1 MLGFD
6 KLENYYAN
14 YSFFGAAIG
23 PIANRTGGA
32 KFTLNGTEYH
42 LDVNDGVNNLHSHLD
57 KAFHKRVW
65 DAQVGEDFVK
75 FTLKEA
81 DGSLGL
87 PGNRKVSLVYT
98 LTDDNRIEMHYHMES
113 DRDAVFNMTNHS
125 YFNLKGQGNGKIEDH
140 VLWLKASHFTP
151 VVKGS
156 IPTGEIAPVAGTP
169 MDFTTAHRVGEHIA
183 DDYEQTNLA
192 GGYDHNWVIDDF
204 DGSLKHFATVEE
216 PESGRIMKAY
226 TNLPGVQF
234 YAGNFI
240 GEDEYKDL
248 DKDGV
253 IYIGDLPAGEY
264 EVALKPISGYRTPL
278 SATDVRV
285 KDKVEYVA
293 IDDISLLIKTEAE
306 IDAEAED
313 SAEANT
319 DGDDTEIRQTSGVSK
334 TGVLGIDVS
343 KWQKEIDWDKVKNE
357 GVDFAIIRCGYRGSV
372 TGSLVEDPYF
382 EQNIKGARAA
392 GIKVGVYFFTQAVNE
407 VEAVEEASMV
417 ISLVRDYELQYPVF
431 IDTEGAGGKRHVY
444 HGRYC
449 PLLRGEAGRV
459 L

>member
-1 MLGFD
+1 MD
-6 KLENYYAN
+6 SKWK
-14 YSFFGAAIG
+14 
-23 PIANRTGGA
+23 RTAVCVSACMCLLLLLLVLFTNLPKRKGTADAGGA
-32 KFTLNGTEYH
+32 VPAAGTQTDQDTGAGQQGADKSNLSAFMQDEYFFDRDTKSTDSLYDETNRLSLIVTSVEKDLRVQIVDRDNKPVEGESFYITLNG
-42 LDVNDGVNNLHSHLD
+42 
-57 KAFHKRVW
+57 K
-65 DAQVGEDFVK
+65 
-75 FTLKEA
+75 
-81 DGSLGL
+81 
-87 PGNRKVSLVYT
+87 
-98 LTDDNRIEMHYHMES
+98 
-113 DRDAVFNMTNHS
+113 
-125 YFNLKGQGNGKIEDH
+125 
-140 VLWLKASHFTP
+140 
-151 VVKGS
+151 
-156 IPTGEIAPVAGTP
+156 
-169 MDFTTAHRVGEHIA
+169 
-183 DDYEQTNLA
+183 
-192 GGYDHNWVIDDF
+192 
-204 DGSLKHFATVEE
+204 
-216 PESGRIMKAY
+216 
-226 TNLPGVQF
+226 
-234 YAGNFI
+234 
-240 GEDEYKDL
+240 DEYKDL

-431 IDTEGAGGKRHVY
+431 IDTEGAGGN
-444 HGRYC
+444 GRADSLNVEERTAVC
-449 PLLRGEAGRV
+449 EAFCTTVKNAGLEAGVYASRNWYNNKLTANTLESYAIWLAEYRSV
-459 L
+459 PLYQGYYQMWQYTSKGKINGINGNVDLNVSYRK

>member
-1 MLGFD
+1 MD
-6 KLENYYAN
+6 SKWKRT
-14 YSFFGAAIG
+14 AICVSACMCLLLLLLVLFTNLPQRKG
-23 PIANRTGGA
+23 TADAGGA
-32 KFTLNGTEYH
+32 VTSAGTQTDQDTGAGQQGADKSNLSAFLQDEYFFDRDTKETDRLYDETNRLSLIVTSVEKDLRVQIVDRDNKPVEGESFYITLNG
-42 LDVNDGVNNLHSHLD
+42 
-57 KAFHKRVW
+57 K
-65 DAQVGEDFVK
+65 
-75 FTLKEA
+75 
-81 DGSLGL
+81 
-87 PGNRKVSLVYT
+87 
-98 LTDDNRIEMHYHMES
+98 
-113 DRDAVFNMTNHS
+113 
-125 YFNLKGQGNGKIEDH
+125 
-140 VLWLKASHFTP
+140 
-151 VVKGS
+151 
-156 IPTGEIAPVAGTP
+156 
-169 MDFTTAHRVGEHIA
+169 
-183 DDYEQTNLA
+183 
-192 GGYDHNWVIDDF
+192 
-204 DGSLKHFATVEE
+204 
-216 PESGRIMKAY
+216 
-226 TNLPGVQF
+226 
-234 YAGNFI
+234 
-240 GEDEYKDL
+240 DEYKDL

-431 IDTEGAGGKRHVY
+431 IDTEGAGGN
-444 HGRYC
+444 GRADSLNVEERTAVC
-449 PLLRGEAGRV
+449 EAFCTTVKNAGLEAGVYASRNWYNNKLTASTLESYAIWLAEYRSV
-459 L
+459 PLYQGYYQMWQYTSKGKINGINGNVDLNVSYRNDR

>member
-1 MLGFD
+1 MD
-6 KLENYYAN
+6 SKWKRT
-14 YSFFGAAIG
+14 AIC
-23 PIANRTGGA
+23 
-32 KFTLNGTEYH
+32 
-42 LDVNDGVNNLHSHLD
+42 
-57 KAFHKRVW
+57 
-65 DAQVGEDFVK
+65 
-75 FTLKEA
+75 
-81 DGSLGL
+81 
-87 PGNRKVSLVYT
+87 VSACMCLLLLLLV
-98 LTDDNRIEMHYHMES
+98 L
-113 DRDAVFNMTNHS
+113 F
-125 YFNLKGQGNGKIEDH
+125 
-140 VLWLKASHFTP
+140 
-151 VVKGS
+151 
-156 IPTGEIAPVAGTP
+156 
-169 MDFTTAHRVGEHIA
+169 
-183 DDYEQTNLA
+183 
-192 GGYDHNWVIDDF
+192 
-204 DGSLKHFATVEE
+204 
-216 PESGRIMKAY
+216 
-226 TNLPGVQF
+226 TNLPQRKGTADAGGAVTSAGTQTDQDTGAGQQGADKSNLSAFLQDEYFFDRDTKETDRLYDETNRLSLIVTSVEKDLRVQIVDRENKPVEGESF
-234 YAGNFI
+234 YITLDGK
-240 GEDEYKDL
+240 DEYKDL

-313 SAEANT
+313 SAETNT

-382 EQNIKGARAA
+382 EQNIRGARAA

-431 IDTEGAGGKRHVY
+431 IDTEGAGGN
-444 HGRYC
+444 GRADSLNVEERTAVC
-449 PLLRGEAGRV
+449 EAFCTTVKNAGLEAGVYASRNWYNNKLTASTLESYAIWLAEYRSV
-459 L
+459 PLYQGYYQMWQYTSKGKINGINGNVDLNVSYRK

>member
-1 MLGFD
+1 MDSKWKRTAVCVSACMCLLLLLLVLFTNLP
-6 KLENYYAN
+6 KRK
-14 YSFFGAAIG
+14 GAADAG
-23 PIANRTGGA
+23 GEVPAAGTQMNQDTGAGQLGADKSNLSAFMQDEYFFDRDTKATDSLYDETNRLSLIVTSVEKDLRVQIVDRDNKPVEGES
-32 KFTLNGTEYH
+32 FYITLNG
-42 LDVNDGVNNLHSHLD
+42 
-57 KAFHKRVW
+57 R
-65 DAQVGEDFVK
+65 
-75 FTLKEA
+75 
-81 DGSLGL
+81 
-87 PGNRKVSLVYT
+87 
-98 LTDDNRIEMHYHMES
+98 
-113 DRDAVFNMTNHS
+113 
-125 YFNLKGQGNGKIEDH
+125 
-140 VLWLKASHFTP
+140 
-151 VVKGS
+151 
-156 IPTGEIAPVAGTP
+156 
-169 MDFTTAHRVGEHIA
+169 
-183 DDYEQTNLA
+183 
-192 GGYDHNWVIDDF
+192 
-204 DGSLKHFATVEE
+204 
-216 PESGRIMKAY
+216 
-226 TNLPGVQF
+226 
-234 YAGNFI
+234 
-240 GEDEYKDL
+240 DEYKDL

-253 IYIGDLPAGEY
+253 IYIGDIPAGEY

-431 IDTEGAGGKRHVY
+431 IDTEGAGGN
-444 HGRYC
+444 GRADSLNVEERTAVC
-449 PLLRGEAGRV
+449 EAFCTTVKNAGLEAGVYASRNWYNNKLTANTLESYAIWLAEYRSV
-459 L
+459 PLYQGYYQMWQYTSKGKINGINGNVDLNVSYRK